1 MTQIGRLADAAWT
14 IARKD
19 ALAELRGRHAA
30 TSTAFFAGLVLLLFG
45 FALGPD
51 SRKLADAAPGL
62 LWLAIV
68 FAGLLAVARLHQV
81 ETDDGA
87 LEQLAL
93 YPIDRRAIYAGKV
106 LSGLVTLLALGAL
119 LIVLVTVL
127 YGMNVGPALPALI
140 ATLVLGSLGF
150 AAVGTFYAGVTV
162 RLGAREVM
170 LPLLVLPIVAP
181 LLLAAVKAT
190 SAALTGNPDGD
201 LGAWL
206 QLLIGFDIVMLVA
219 GGTTYG
225 FLLEEV

>member
-1 MTQIGRLADAAWT
+1 MSELARIADAAWA

-19 ALAELRGRHAA
+19 ALAELRGKHAA

-51 SRKLADAAPGL
+51 SRKLQEAAPGL
-62 LWLAIV
+62 LWLGIV
-68 FAGLLAVARLHQV
+68 FAGLLTVARLHQV

-106 LSGLVTLLALGAL
+106 LSGLVALLALGAV

-127 YGMNVGPALPALI
+127 YGMNVGPALPPLI
-140 ATLVLGSLGF
+140 LTLVLGALGF

-206 QLLIGFDIVMLVA
+206 QLLAGFDIVMLVA
-219 GGTTYG
+219 GATTYG

>member
-1 MTQIGRLADAAWT
+1 MTAGAQARVALAV
-14 IARKD
+14 ARKD
-19 ALAELRGRHAA
+19 ALAELRGRSAM
-30 TSTAFFAGLVLLLFG
+30 TSTLFFAALVLLLFG

-51 SRKLADAAPGL
+51 VARLAQAAPGL

-68 FAGLLAVARLHQV
+68 FAGLLAVARLHQL

-93 YPIDRRAIYAGKV
+93 APVPRRAIYAGKA
-106 LSGLVTLLALGAL
+106 LAAFG
-119 LIVLVTVL
+119 V
-127 YGMNVGPALPALI
+127 M
-140 ATLVLGSLGF
+140 LVLGAVLVPLMGLLYAVDLAGGWAGLLAAVLLGTLGF

-162 RLGAREVM
+162 RLRAREVM

-190 SAALTGNPDGD
+190 GAALTGDPFDE

-206 QLLIGFDIVMLVA
+206 QLLVAFDVVMLIA
-219 GGTTYG
+219 GAGAYG
-225 FLLEEV
+225 FLLDE